1 LNLEPSTFNLQPR
14 TFNQHNLYL
23 KFAWRYFKAKK
34 STHAI
39 NIISW
44 VTAGVIAF
52 STMCQVL
59 VLSVFNGFEGLVQ
72 SLYSNFYA
80 DVKVLPAKGKTIQLT
95 TAQIQAVSGLQG
107 VKGSALIAE
116 EKAMLQN
123 GDQLTPVFLKGVDEE
138 YTKVSG
144 VPKKML
150 HGVFDVGTVDA
161 PKLVLGSG
169 IENAVGVESDKSLL
183 PITVILP
190 KRSTGTQLNQLAT
203 LSEGNANTSGSFA
216 IQQDFDNQYAITNIG
231 FVKQQLNYGTNE
243 YSALEVF
250 LTDPDRSARF
260 AGDLQQKLGDKYKV
274 LTKFQ
279 QNASL
284 YNSMRLEKWIIFA
297 VLTLILI
304 IAAFN
309 MIGALTM
316 LVLEKRKDISVLQS
330 LGADKYMIR
339 KIFLSEGL
347 LLAFTGAGTGVI
359 LALIICFLQL
369 KYKLIKLVGNSFL
382 IDYFPVKLVLS
393 DFILVVLTG
402 ALIAFGASW
411 FPAQK
416 ASRQIFN
423 LKS

>member
-1 LNLEPSTFNLQPR
+1 
-14 TFNQHNLYL
+14 LYL

-34 STHAI
+34 STNAI

-80 DVKVLPAKGKTIQLT
+80 DVKVLPSKGKTIELST
-95 TAQIQAVSGLQG
+95 EQINKIRSLDG
-107 VKGSALIAE
+107 VKGISLIAE
-116 EKAMLQN
+116 EKALLQY
-123 GDQLTPVFLKGVDEE
+123 GEQQTVVLLKGVDAN
-138 YTKVSG
+138 YPQVSG
-144 VPKKML
+144 VPKNMH
-150 HGVFDVGTVDA
+150 HGIFDVGTIDA
-161 PKLVLGSG
+161 PTLVLGSG
-169 IENAVGVESDKSLL
+169 IENAIGVESGKNLF
-183 PITVILP
+183 PVTVFLP
-190 KRSTGTQLNQLAT
+190 KKTREANINPLSA

-216 IQQDFDNQYAITNIG
+216 IQQDFDNKYVITNID
-231 FVKQQLNYGTNE
+231 FVKQQMSYASDE
-243 YSALEVF
+243 YSSLEISLLNPEKSDKF
-250 LTDPDRSARF
+250 TE
-260 AGDLQQKLGDKYKV
+260 DLQKILGIKYKV

-279 QNASL
+279 QNVSL
-284 YNSMRLEKWIIFA
+284 YNSMRLEKWIIYA

-330 LGADKYMIR
+330 LGADRNLIK
-339 KIFLSEGL
+339 KIFISEGL
-347 LLAFTGAGTGVI
+347 LLALTGAGTGIV

-369 KYKLIKLVGNSFL
+369 KFKIIKLVGNSFL
-382 IDYFPVKLVLS
+382 IDYFPVRLVFT
-393 DFILVVLTG
+393 DFLLVMATG
-402 ALIAFGASW
+402 LIIAFAASW

-416 ASRQIFN
+416 ASQQLFN